1 MQLSQS
7 IGTFLLIF
15 FAVGMRF
22 FSKEIG
28 QPKSKNGLPYQLVKM
43 LFVFSLST
51 LRRILL
57 PNIFPDVPLIAFGS
71 STCIY
76 LLIIY
81 RYAAADDIALAD
93 VYFLY
98 SRCCIFSFFH
108 SCHLIYIFLLFFMT
122 IPLLGNSLSLLPY
135 MSKIASGSLCV
146 PMLPMPVLFP

>member
-7 IGTFLLIF
+7 TGTFLLIL

-43 LFVFSLST
+43 LFVLSLST

-71 STCIY
+71 SAGIY
-76 LLIIY
+76 LLIVY
-81 RYAAADDIALAD
+81 R
-93 VYFLY
+93 
-98 SRCCIFSFFH
+98 
-108 SCHLIYIFLLFFMT
+108 
-122 IPLLGNSLSLLPY
+122 
-135 MSKIASGSLCV
+135 
-146 PMLPMPVLFP
+146 